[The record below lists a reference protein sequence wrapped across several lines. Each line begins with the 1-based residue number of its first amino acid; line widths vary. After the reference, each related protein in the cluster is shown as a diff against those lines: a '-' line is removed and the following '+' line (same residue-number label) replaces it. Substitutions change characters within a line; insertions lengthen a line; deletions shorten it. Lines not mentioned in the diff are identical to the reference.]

1 VLAHG
6 RIRAEIVSMPRLKRS
21 DCSGPGLTRRRRGKG
36 FEYLDEE
43 GRRINAA
50 EVLERIGELA
60 IPPAWQDVWIC
71 PYPMGHVQATGVD
84 AAGRKQ
90 YLYHQKWR
98 ERQDRRKFDS
108 MVRFAQALPDMRER
122 VEKDLKGEGITR
134 TRVLAA
140 AVRLLDRGF
149 LRIGGESY
157 AEDNESYG
165 LATMRKEHVTIGD
178 GSAINFDFT
187 GKSGIRHVRY
197 VLDEQVCDIVRE
209 LKRRRGGGDELLA
222 YRDEDGKWRD
232 IKSPD
237 IRAYVKET
245 AGEEYT
251 AKDFRT
257 WAGTVLAAVTLA
269 ATDPERRKTKTGTKR
284 LISHAV
290 KQVAYFLGNTPAVA
304 RASYIDPRVFDRFRD
319 GFTIEPVLIDL
330 AEEPDIGQPAI
341 QGRVEEAVL
350 DLINEPRK
358 SKLVGKA
365 A

>member
-1 VLAHG
+1 MA
-6 RIRAEIVSMPRLKRS
+6 RLKRS
-21 DCSGPGLTRRRRGKG
+21 DCSDPGLQRRGRGKG
-36 FEYLDEE
+36 FEYLDPE
-43 GRRINAA
+43 GRRITDP
-50 EVLERIGELA
+50 EVLERILELS

-71 PYPMGHVQATGVD
+71 PYPLGHIQATGID

-98 ERQDRRKFDS
+98 ERQDKKKFDA
-108 MVRFAQALPDMRER
+108 MTRFAQALPDMRGH
-122 VEKDLKGEGITR
+122 VEKDLRGDGITR
-134 TRVLAA
+134 QRVLAA

-157 AEDNESYG
+157 AEDNDSYG
-165 LATMRKEHVTIGD
+165 LATMRKDHVTVD
-178 GSAINFDFT
+178 RNDAINFDFT

-197 VLDEQVCDIVRE
+197 VVDQPVAEIVRE

-222 YRDEDGKWRD
+222 FRDESGKWRD

-237 IRAYVKET
+237 IRAYVKES

-269 ATDPERRKTKTGTKR
+269 ATDPPRRKVKTANKR
-284 LISHAV
+284 MIRLAV
-290 KQVAYFLGNTPAVA
+290 NEVAHFLGNTPAVA
-304 RASYIDPRVFDRFRD
+304 RAAYIDPRVFDRFRD
-319 GFTIEPVLIDL
+319 GYTIGPVLIDL
-330 AEEPDIGQPAI
+330 TEEPDIGQPAI

-365 A
+365 AA

>member
-1 VLAHG
+1 M
-6 RIRAEIVSMPRLKRS
+6 SRLRRS
-21 DCSGPGLTRRRRGKG
+21 DCSGTGLTRRRRGKG

-43 GRRINAA
+43 GRRIDDAD
-50 EVLERIGELA
+50 VLERIGELR
-60 IPPAWQDVWIC
+60 IPPAWKDVWIC
-71 PYPMGHVQATGVD
+71 PYPMGHIQATGVD

-98 ERQDRRKFDS
+98 QRQDRKKFDS
-108 MVRFAQALPDMRER
+108 MVRFAQALPDMRKQ
-122 VEKDLKGEGITR
+122 VENDLGGDGITR
-134 TRVLAA
+134 KRVLAA

-165 LATMRKEHVTIGD
+165 LATMRKEHVTIGT
-178 GSAINFDFT
+178 GGAINFDFT

-222 YRDEDGKWRD
+222 YRDGDGKWRD
-232 IKSPD
+232 VKSPD
-237 IRAYVKET
+237 IRAYVKVT

-269 ATDPERRKTKTGTKR
+269 ATDPERRKTKTGNKR

-350 DLINEPRK
+350 DLISEPRK
-358 SKLVGKA
+358 SKLVDKA

>member
-1 VLAHG
+1 MA
-6 RIRAEIVSMPRLKRS
+6 RLKRS
-21 DCSGPGLTRRRRGKG
+21 DCSGTGLTRRRRGKG

-43 GRRINAA
+43 GRSIRDS
-50 EVLERIGELA
+50 EVLERIAELSV
-60 IPPAWQDVWIC
+60 PPAWQDVWIC
-71 PYPMGHVQATGVD
+71 PYPMGHIQATGID

-90 YLYHQKWR
+90 YIYHQKWR
-98 ERQDRRKFDS
+98 ERQDRKKFDV
-108 MVRFAQALPDMRER
+108 MVRFAQALPVMRER
-122 VEKDLKGEGITR
+122 VEKDLRGKGVTE

-157 AEDNESYG
+157 AEDNDSYG
-165 LATMRKEHVTIGD
+165 LATMRKDHVTVAD
-178 GSAINFDFT
+178 NDAINFDFT

-197 VLDEQVCDIVRE
+197 VVDKPVAEIVRE

-222 YRDEDGKWRD
+222 YRDEKGRWRD

-237 IRAYVKET
+237 IRAYVKDA
-245 AGEEYT
+245 AGDEYT

-257 WAGTVLAAVTLA
+257 WAGTVLSAVALA
-269 ATDPERRKTKTGTKR
+269 TTEPERRKVKTANKR
-284 LISHAV
+284 MISAAV
-290 KQVAYFLGNTPAVA
+290 KEVAYFLGNTPAVA

-330 AEEPDIGQPAI
+330 AEEADIGQPAI

>member
-1 VLAHG
+1 MG
-6 RIRAEIVSMPRLKRS
+6 RLKRA
-21 DCSGPGLTRRRRGKG
+21 DCTGPGLSRRKRGKG
-36 FEYLDEE
+36 FEYLDED
-43 GRRINAA
+43 GRRVGDAD
-50 EVLERIGELA
+50 VLERIDELR

-71 PYPMGHVQATGVD
+71 LHPMGHIQATGID

-90 YLYHQKWR
+90 YLYHEKWR
-98 ERQDRRKFDS
+98 ERQDRKKFDA
-108 MVRFAQALPDMRER
+108 MARFAQALPDMRAHVER
-122 VEKDLKGEGITR
+122 DLAGSGITR
-134 TRVLAA
+134 ERVLAA

-157 AEDNESYG
+157 AEDNDSYG
-165 LATMRKEHVTIGD
+165 LATMLKEHVTVD
-178 GSAINFDFT
+178 RDHAINFDFT
-187 GKSGIRHVRY
+187 GKGGIRHVRY
-197 VLDEQVCDIVRE
+197 VVDEPVAEIVRE

-222 YRDEDGKWRD
+222 YRDDDGKWRD

-237 IRAYVKET
+237 IRAYVKAT
-245 AGEEYT
+245 AGEDYT

-269 ATDPERRKTKTGTKR
+269 ATDPERRQVKTQNKR
-284 LISHAV
+284 MISHAV

-304 RASYIDPRVFDRFRD
+304 RASYIDPRVFDRFRE
-319 GFTIEPVLIDL
+319 GYTIEPVLIDL

-350 DLINEPRK
+350 DLLNEPRR
-358 SKLVGKA
+358 SDLVERA

>member
-1 VLAHG
+1 MA
-6 RIRAEIVSMPRLKRS
+6 RLKRA
-21 DCSGPGLTRRRRGKG
+21 DCTGPGLSRRRRGKG
-36 FEYLDEE
+36 FEYLDDE
-43 GRRINAA
+43 GRRIT
-50 EVLERIGELA
+50 EPDVLARIGELT

-71 PYPMGHVQATGVD
+71 PYPMGHIQATGVD

-90 YLYHQKWR
+90 YLYHQRWR
-98 ERQDRRKFDS
+98 ERQDKKKFDS
-108 MVRFAQALPDMRER
+108 MVRFAQALPDMREQ
-122 VEKDLKGEGITR
+122 VERDLSGKGITR

-157 AEDNESYG
+157 AEDNDSYG
-165 LATMRKEHVTIGD
+165 LATMRKDHVTVTD
-178 GSAINFDFT
+178 NDAINFDFT

-197 VLDEQVCDIVRE
+197 VVDTPVAEIVRE
-209 LKRRRGGGDELLA
+209 LKRRRGGGEELLA
-222 YRDEDGKWRD
+222 FRDEKGRWKD

-237 IRAYVKET
+237 IRAYVKEA
-245 AGEEYT
+245 AGDEYT

-257 WAGTVLAAVTLA
+257 WAGTVLAAVALA
-269 ATDPERRKTKTGTKR
+269 ATDPERRRVKSANKR
-284 LISHAV
+284 MISGAV
-290 KQVAYFLGNTPAVA
+290 KEVAYFLGNTPAVA

-350 DLINEPRK
+350 DLLNEPRR
-358 SKLVGKA
+358 SDLVDKA

>member
-1 VLAHG
+1 MWADWH
-6 RIRAEIVSMPRLKRS
+6 SMPRLKRS
-21 DCSGPGLTRRRRGKG
+21 DCTGPGLTRRRRGKG
-36 FEYLDEE
+36 FEYLGEDGLRISNSKVLQRIDEL
-43 GRRINAA
+43 R
-50 EVLERIGELA
+50 
-60 IPPAWQDVWIC
+60 IPPAWENVWIC
-71 PYPMGHVQATGVD
+71 QDAMGHIQATGVD

-90 YLYHQKWR
+90 YLYHQQWR
-98 ERQDRRKFDS
+98 ERQDRKKFDS

-122 VEKDLKGEGITR
+122 VERDLAGDGITR

-140 AVRLLDRGF
+140 GVRLLDRGF

-165 LATMRKEHVTIGD
+165 LATMRKDHVTVA
-178 GSAINFDFT
+178 SNHAINFDFT

-197 VLDEQVCDIVRE
+197 VVDEPVAHIIRE

-222 YRDEDGKWRD
+222 YRDDDGKWRD

-269 ATDPERRKTKTGTKR
+269 ATDPERRKAKTNNKR
-284 LISHAV
+284 MISHAV
-290 KQVAYFLGNTPAVA
+290 KQVSYFLGNTPAVA
-304 RASYIDPRVFDRFRD
+304 RAAYIDPRVFDRFRD

-350 DLINEPRK
+350 DLISEPRK
-358 SKLVGKA
+358 SKLVEKA

>member
-1 VLAHG
+1 MA
-6 RIRAEIVSMPRLKRS
+6 RLKRS
-21 DCSGPGLTRRRRGKG
+21 DCRAPGITRRGRGKG

-43 GRRINAA
+43 GRRITDL
-50 EVLERIGELA
+50 EVLERISELR
-60 IPPAWQDVWIC
+60 IPPAWKDVWVC
-71 PYPMGHVQATGVD
+71 PWPMGHIQATGID

-90 YLYHQKWR
+90 YLYHQRWR
-98 ERQDRRKFDS
+98 ENQDRKKFDA
-108 MVRFAQALPDMRER
+108 MVRFAQALPDMREQ
-122 VEKDLKGEGITR
+122 VERDLKGDGITR

-149 LRIGGESY
+149 LRIGGETY
-157 AEDNESYG
+157 AEDNDSYG
-165 LATMRKEHVTIGD
+165 LATMLKEHVTVD
-178 GSAINFDFT
+178 RNDAINFDFT

-197 VLDEQVCDIVRE
+197 VVDAPVAEIVRE
-209 LKRRRGGGDELLA
+209 LKRRRGGDDELLA
-222 YRDEDGKWRD
+222 YRDDDGKWRD

-269 ATDPERRKTKTGTKR
+269 ATDPVRRKAKTNNKR
-284 LISHAV
+284 MISHAV

-304 RASYIDPRVFDRFRD
+304 RSSYIDPRVFDRFRD

-358 SKLVGKA
+358 SKLVEKA

>member
-1 VLAHG
+1 M
-6 RIRAEIVSMPRLKRS
+6 RADWLSMARLKRA
-21 DCSGPGLTRRRRGKG
+21 DCSGPGLARRRRGKG
-36 FEYLDEE
+36 FEYLDED
-43 GRRINAA
+43 GRRIADP
-50 EVLERIGELA
+50 EVLERIGELT
-60 IPPAWQDVWIC
+60 IPPAWEQVWIC
-71 PYPMGHVQATGVD
+71 PYPLGHIQATGID

-98 ERQDRRKFDS
+98 ERQDKKKFDS
-108 MVRFAQALPDMRER
+108 MVRFAQALPDMREA
-122 VEKDLKGEGITR
+122 VEHDLAGDGLNKR
-134 TRVLAA
+134 RVLAA

-157 AEDNESYG
+157 AEDNDSYG
-165 LATMRKEHVTIGD
+165 LATMRKDHVTVD
-178 GSAINFDFT
+178 RNDAINFDFT

-197 VLDEQVCDIVRE
+197 VVDTPVAEIIRE

-222 YRDEDGKWRD
+222 YREDNGKWRD

-237 IRAYVKET
+237 VRAYVKET
-245 AGEEYT
+245 AGDEYT

-257 WAGTVLAAVTLA
+257 WAGTVVAAVTLA
-269 ATDPERRKTKTGTKR
+269 ATDPERRKVKTANKR
-284 LISHAV
+284 MISHAV

-330 AEEPDIGQPAI
+330 ADEPDIGQPAI

-358 SKLVGKA
+358 SKLVEKA

>member
-1 VLAHG
+1 
-6 RIRAEIVSMPRLKRS
+6 MPRLKRS
-21 DCSGPGLTRRRRGKG
+21 DCGTPGITRRGRGKG

-43 GRRINAA
+43 GRRISDP
-50 EVLERIGELA
+50 EVLERIAELT
-60 IPPAWQDVWIC
+60 IPPAWKDVWVC
-71 PYPMGHVQATGVD
+71 PYPHGHIQATGVD
-84 AAGRKQ
+84 DAGRKQ
-90 YLYHQKWR
+90 YLYHQQWR
-98 ERQDRRKFDS
+98 EKQDEKKFNA
-108 MVRFAQALPDMRER
+108 MVDFAKALPDMRER
-122 VEKDLKGEGITR
+122 VERDLAGRNGLTKQ
-134 TRVLAA
+134 RVLAA

-157 AEDNESYG
+157 AEDNDSYG
-165 LATMRKEHVTIGD
+165 LATMRKDHVTVD
-178 GSAINFDFT
+178 ANSAINFDFT

-197 VLDEQVCDIVRE
+197 VVDEPVADIVRE

-222 YRDEDGKWRD
+222 YKDEETGRWRD
-232 IKSPD
+232 VKSPD

-245 AGEEYT
+245 AGDEYS

-269 ATDPERRKTKTGTKR
+269 ATDPGRRAVKTANKR
-284 LISHAV
+284 MITHAV

-319 GFTIEPVLIDL
+319 GYTIEPVLMDL
-330 AEEPDIGQPAI
+330 ADEPDIGQPAI

-350 DLINEPRK
+350 DLINEPRT
-358 SKLVGKA
+358 SKLVEKA

>member
-1 VLAHG
+1 M
-6 RIRAEIVSMPRLKRS
+6 RADWQSMARLRRA
-21 DCSGPGLTRRRRGKG
+21 DCGAPGLTRRRRGNG

-43 GRRINAA
+43 GRRIADP
-50 EVLERIGELA
+50 EVVERITELR

-71 PYPMGHVQATGVD
+71 AYPMGHIQATGVD

-98 ERQDRRKFDS
+98 ERQDRKKFNS
-108 MVRFAQALPDMRER
+108 MVRFAGALPDMREQ
-122 VEKDLKGEGITR
+122 VERDLDGDGLTR
-134 TRVLAA
+134 RRVLAA

-157 AEDNESYG
+157 AEDNDSYG
-165 LATMRKEHVTIGD
+165 LATMRKEHVTVD
-178 GSAINFDFT
+178 KNDAINFDFT

-197 VLDEQVCDIVRE
+197 VVDEPVADIVRE

-222 YRDEDGKWRD
+222 YREDGKWRD

-245 AGEEYT
+245 AGEDYT

-257 WAGTVLAAVTLA
+257 WAGTVLAAVTVA
-269 ATDPERRKTKTGTKR
+269 ATDPERRRVKTANKR
-284 LISHAV
+284 MITLAV
-290 KQVAYFLGNTPAVA
+290 NQVAYFLGNTPAVA
-304 RASYIDPRVFDRFRD
+304 RAAYIDPRVFDRFRD
-319 GFTIEPVLIDL
+319 GYTIEPVLMDL

-350 DLINEPRK
+350 DLIDEPRA
-358 SKLVGKA
+358 SKLVEKA

>member
-1 VLAHG
+1 LWG
-6 RIRAEIVSMPRLKRS
+6 DWQSMARLKRS
-21 DCSGPGLTRRRRGKG
+21 DCSETGLQRRRRGKG
-36 FEYLDEE
+36 FEYLDEA
-43 GRRINAA
+43 GRRISDP
-50 EVLERIGELA
+50 EVLERIGELS
-60 IPPAWQDVWIC
+60 IPPAWEEVWIC
-71 PYPMGHVQATGVD
+71 PFPMGHIQATGVD

-98 ERQDRRKFDS
+98 ERQDKKKFDS
-108 MVRFAQALPDMRER
+108 MTRFAQALPDMREQ
-122 VEKDLKGEGITR
+122 VERDLAGDGITR

-157 AEDNESYG
+157 AEDNDSYG
-165 LATMRKEHVTIGD
+165 LATMRKEHVTVD
-178 GSAINFDFT
+178 QNDAINFDFT

-197 VLDEQVCDIVRE
+197 VVDEPVAEIVRE
-209 LKRRRGGGDELLA
+209 LKRRRGGDDELLA
-222 YRDEDGKWRD
+222 YRDESGKWRD

-245 AGEEYT
+245 AGDEYT

-257 WAGTVLAAVTLA
+257 WAGTVLASVTLA
-269 ATDPERRKTKTGTKR
+269 ATDPERRKVKSANKR
-284 LISHAV
+284 MISLAV
-290 KQVAYFLGNTPAVA
+290 KEVSYFLGNTPAVA

-319 GFTIEPVLIDL
+319 GYTIGPVLIDL

>member
-1 VLAHG
+1 MA
-6 RIRAEIVSMPRLKRS
+6 RLKRS
-21 DCSGPGLTRRRRGKG
+21 DCSDPGLSRRRRGKG
-36 FEYLDEE
+36 FEYLDED
-43 GRRINAA
+43 GRRITDP
-50 EVLERIGELA
+50 EVLERIAELR
-60 IPPAWQDVWIC
+60 IPPAWRDVWIC
-71 PYPMGHVQATGVD
+71 PYATGHIQATGID
-84 AAGRKQ
+84 AARRKQ

-98 ERQDRRKFDS
+98 ERQDRKKFDA
-108 MVRFAQALPDMRER
+108 MVRFAQALPDMREQ
-122 VEKDLKGEGITR
+122 VERDLKGKGVTR

-157 AEDNESYG
+157 AEDNDSYG
-165 LATMRKEHVTIGD
+165 LATMLKEHVTVD
-178 GSAINFDFT
+178 SDDAINFDFT

-197 VLDEQVCDIVRE
+197 VVDTPVAEIVRE
-209 LKRRRGGGDELLA
+209 LKRRRGGGGELLA
-222 YRDEDGKWRD
+222 YRGENGRWRD
-232 IKSPD
+232 IRSPD

-269 ATDPERRKTKTGTKR
+269 ATDPEARKVKTANKR
-284 LISHAV
+284 MISHAV

-304 RASYIDPRVFDRFRD
+304 RASYIDPRVFDRFRE

-330 AEEPDIGQPAI
+330 AEEPDIGQPVI
-341 QGRVEEAVL
+341 QGRVEAAVL
-350 DLINEPRK
+350 ELINEPRK

>member
-1 VLAHG
+1 ML
-6 RIRAEIVSMPRLKRS
+6 RLKRS

-43 GRRINAA
+43 GRRISDP
-50 EVLERIGELA
+50 EVLERIRELR
-60 IPPAWQDVWIC
+60 IPPAWREVWVC
-71 PYPMGHVQATGVD
+71 PYPMGHIQATGVD
-84 AAGRKQ
+84 AADRKQ

-98 ERQDRRKFDS
+98 ERQDRKKFDA
-108 MVRFAQALPDMRER
+108 MVAFAQALPDMREH
-122 VEKDLKGEGITR
+122 VERDLHGEGLTR
-134 TRVLAA
+134 QRVLAA

-157 AEDNESYG
+157 AEDNDSYG
-165 LATMRKEHVTIGD
+165 LATMRKEHVTVASND
-178 GSAINFDFT
+178 AINFDFT

-197 VLDEQVCDIVRE
+197 VVDAPVAEIVRE
-209 LKRRRGGGDELLA
+209 LKRRRGGGGELLA
-222 YRDEDGKWRD
+222 YRDEKGRWRD

-269 ATDPERRKTKTGTKR
+269 ATDPERRKSKTQTKR
-284 LISHAV
+284 MISHAV
-290 KQVAYFLGNTPAVA
+290 KQVAYFLGNTAAVA
-304 RASYIDPRVFDRFRD
+304 RSSYIDPRVFDRFRD

-330 AEEPDIGQPAI
+330 ADEPDIGQPAI

-350 DLINEPRK
+350 DLINEPRR
-358 SKLVGKA
+358 SKLVGEA

>member
-1 VLAHG
+1 M
-6 RIRAEIVSMPRLKRS
+6 SRLRRS
-21 DCSGPGLTRRRRGKG
+21 DCTGTGLTRRRRGKG

-43 GRRINAA
+43 GRRIDDA
-50 EVLERIGELA
+50 EVLQRVSELR
-60 IPPAWQDVWIC
+60 IPPAWQEVWIC
-71 PYPMGHVQATGVD
+71 PWPMGHIQATGLD

-98 ERQDRRKFDS
+98 ERQDRQKFDS
-108 MVRFAQALPDMRER
+108 MVRFAQVLPEMRER
-122 VEKDLKGEGITR
+122 VEKDLSGKGLTQR
-134 TRVLAA
+134 RVLAA

-165 LATMRKEHVTIGD
+165 LATMRKDHVTISDNG
-178 GSAINFDFT
+178 AINFDFT

-197 VLDEQVCDIVRE
+197 VLDEQVCDIVKE
-209 LKRRRGGGDELLA
+209 LKRRRGGGEELLA
-222 YRDEDGKWRD
+222 YKDDAGKWRD

-245 AGEEYT
+245 AGDEYT

-269 ATDPERRKTKTGTKR
+269 ATDPERRKTKTGNKR
-284 LISHAV
+284 LISYAV

-304 RASYIDPRVFDRFRD
+304 RASYIDPRVFDRFRE

-358 SKLVGKA
+358 SKLVDKA

>member
-1 VLAHG
+1 MA
-6 RIRAEIVSMPRLKRS
+6 RLKRS
-21 DCSGPGLTRRRRGKG
+21 DCSGTGLTRRRRGKG

-43 GRRINAA
+43 GRRISDT
-50 EVLERIGELA
+50 EVVERISELA
-60 IPPAWQDVWIC
+60 IPPAWEDVWIC
-71 PYPMGHVQATGVD
+71 PFPMGHIQATGID

-90 YLYHQKWR
+90 YIYHPKWR
-98 ERQDRRKFDS
+98 ESQDRKKFDS
-108 MVRFAQALPDMRER
+108 MVRFAQALPDMREQ
-122 VEKDLKGEGITR
+122 VEKDLRGKGITR
-134 TRVLAA
+134 KRVLAA
-140 AVRLLDRGF
+140 SVRLLDRGF

-157 AEDNESYG
+157 AEDNDSYG
-165 LATMRKEHVTIGD
+165 LATMRKDHVTVTKND
-178 GSAINFDFT
+178 AINFDFT

-197 VLDEQVCDIVRE
+197 VVDAPVAEIVRE
-209 LKRRRGGGDELLA
+209 LKRRRGGIDELLA
-222 YRDEDGKWRD
+222 YRDDDGKWRD

-269 ATDPERRKTKTGTKR
+269 ATDPERRKTKTGNKR
-284 LISHAV
+284 LISYSV

-319 GFTIEPVLIDL
+319 GYTIEPVLIDL

>member
-1 VLAHG
+1 MA
-6 RIRAEIVSMPRLKRS
+6 RLKRS

-43 GRRINAA
+43 GRRIRET
-50 EVLERIGELA
+50 EVLDRIGELR
-60 IPPAWQDVWIC
+60 IPPAWQEVWIC
-71 PYPMGHVQATGVD
+71 PYPMGHIQATGMD

-98 ERQDRRKFDS
+98 ERQDRKKFDV
-108 MVRFAQALPDMRER
+108 MVRFAQALPDMRDQ
-122 VEKDLKGEGITR
+122 VEKDLRGDGLTR

-157 AEDNESYG
+157 AEDNDSYG
-165 LATMRKEHVTIGD
+165 LATMLKEHVTIGE
-178 GSAINFDFT
+178 GHAINFDFT

-197 VLDEQVCDIVRE
+197 VLDEEVCEIVRE

-237 IRAYVKET
+237 IRSYVKET

-269 ATDPERRKTKTGTKR
+269 ATDPERRKTKTGNKR
-284 LISHAV
+284 LISLAV

-319 GFTIEPVLIDL
+319 GYTIEPVLIDL

-350 DLINEPRK
+350 DLISEPRK

>member
-1 VLAHG
+1 MA
-6 RIRAEIVSMPRLKRS
+6 RLKRS

-43 GRRINAA
+43 GDRIDDP
-50 EVLERIGELA
+50 EVLERIAELS
-60 IPPAWQDVWIC
+60 IPPAWEEVWIC
-71 PYPMGHVQATGVD
+71 PYPMGHIQATGFD

-90 YLYHQKWR
+90 YLYHHKWR
-98 ERQDRRKFDS
+98 ERQDVKKFDA
-108 MVRFAQALPDMRER
+108 MVRFARALPDMREH
-122 VEKDLKGEGITR
+122 VERDLRGKGITR

-157 AEDNESYG
+157 AEDNDSYG
-165 LATMRKEHVTIGD
+165 LATMRKDHVTITREH
-178 GSAINFDFT
+178 AINFDFT

-197 VLDEQVCDIVRE
+197 VVDEPVAEIVSE

-222 YRDEDGKWRD
+222 YRDEKGRWRD

-237 IRAYVKET
+237 IRAYVKEA
-245 AGEEYT
+245 AGDEYT

-257 WAGTVLAAVTLA
+257 WAGTVLASIALA
-269 ATDPERRKTKTGTKR
+269 TTDPERRKVKTANKR
-284 LISHAV
+284 MITAAI
-290 KQVAYFLGNTPAVA
+290 KEVAYFLGNTPAVA
-304 RASYIDPRVFDRFRD
+304 RSAYIDPRVFDRFRD
-319 GFTIEPVLIDL
+319 GYTIEPVLIDL
-330 AEEPDIGQPAI
+330 GDEPDIGQPAI

>member
-1 VLAHG
+1 MA
-6 RIRAEIVSMPRLKRS
+6 RLKRA
-21 DCSGPGLTRRRRGKG
+21 DCGGPGLARRRRGKG

-43 GRRINAA
+43 GNRIDDPD
-50 EVLERIGELA
+50 VLERIGELR
-60 IPPAWQDVWIC
+60 IPPAWEQVWIC
-71 PYPMGHVQATGVD
+71 PYPMGHIQATGVD

-98 ERQDRRKFDS
+98 ERQDRKKFDS

-122 VEKDLKGEGITR
+122 VEKDLRGKGMTR

-157 AEDNESYG
+157 AEDNDSYG
-165 LATMRKEHVTIGD
+165 LATMRKDHVTVAD
-178 GSAINFDFT
+178 NDAINFDFT

-197 VLDEQVCDIVRE
+197 VVDKPVAEIVRE

-222 YRDEDGKWRD
+222 YRDEMGKWRD

-237 IRAYVKET
+237 IRAYVKEA

-257 WAGTVLAAVTLA
+257 WAGTLLAAVALA
-269 ATDPERRKTKTGTKR
+269 TTEPERRKVKSANKR
-284 LISHAV
+284 MITAAV
-290 KQVAYFLGNTPAVA
+290 KEVAYFLGNTPAVA
-304 RASYIDPRVFDRFRD
+304 RASYIDPRVFDRLRD
-319 GFTIEPVLIDL
+319 GVTIEPVLIDL
-330 AEEPDIGQPAI
+330 GDEPDLGQPAI

-350 DLINEPRK
+350 DLINEPRE
-358 SKLVGKA
+358 SKLVEKA

>member
-1 VLAHG
+1 
-6 RIRAEIVSMPRLKRS
+6 
-21 DCSGPGLTRRRRGKG
+21 LTRRRRGKG

-43 GRRINAA
+43 GRRIDDS
-50 EVLERIGELA
+50 ELLERISELR
-60 IPPAWQDVWIC
+60 IPPAWEEVWVC
-71 PYPMGHVQATGVD
+71 PNPLGHIQATGIDV
-84 AAGRKQ
+84 AGRKQ
-90 YLYHQKWR
+90 YLYHDRWR
-98 ERQDRRKFDS
+98 ERQDRKKFDA
-108 MVRFAQALPDMRER
+108 MVHFAQALPDMRER
-122 VEKDLKGEGITR
+122 VERDLGGDGITR
-134 TRVLAA
+134 QRVLAA

-165 LATMRKEHVTIGD
+165 LATMRKDHVTVTREH
-178 GSAINFDFT
+178 AINFDFT

-197 VLDEQVCDIVRE
+197 VVDEPVAEIMRE

-222 YRDEDGKWRD
+222 YRGDNGRWHD

-245 AGEEYT
+245 AGDEYT

-257 WAGTVLAAVTLA
+257 WAGTVVAAVTLA
-269 ATDPERRKTKTGTKR
+269 ATDPERRKVKTANKR
-284 LISHAV
+284 MISHAV
-290 KQVAYFLGNTPAVA
+290 KQVAHFLGNTPAVA
-304 RASYIDPRVFDRFRD
+304 RSSYIDPRVFDRFRD

-330 AEEPDIGQPAI
+330 ADEPDIGQPAI

-350 DLINEPRK
+350 DLISEPRK
-358 SKLVGKA
+358 SKLVGQA

>member
-1 VLAHG
+1 VLALA
-6 RIRAEIVSMPRLKRS
+6 RMWAQWQSMPRLKRA
-21 DCSGPGLTRRRRGKG
+21 DCAGPGLTRRGRGKG
-36 FEYLDEE
+36 FEYLDED
-43 GRRINAA
+43 GRRIADP
-50 EVLERIGELA
+50 EVLERISELA
-60 IPPAWQDVWIC
+60 IPPAWQEVWIC
-71 PYPMGHVQATGVD
+71 PYPMGHIQATGID

-90 YLYHQKWR
+90 YLYHQRWR
-98 ERQDRRKFDS
+98 ERQDKKKFDS
-108 MVRFAQALPDMRER
+108 MARFAQALPDMREC
-122 VEKDLKGEGITR
+122 VERDLGGDGITR

-157 AEDNESYG
+157 AEDNDSYG
-165 LATMRKEHVTIGD
+165 LATMRKDHVTIEGH
-178 GSAINFDFT
+178 AINFDFT

-197 VLDEQVCDIVRE
+197 VVDEPVAEIVRE

-222 YRDEDGKWRD
+222 YRDEGGKWRD

-269 ATDPERRKTKTGTKR
+269 ATDPQRRATKTGTKR
-284 LISHAV
+284 LISYAV
-290 KQVAYFLGNTPAVA
+290 KQVSYFLGNTPAVA

-350 DLINEPRK
+350 DLISEPRK

>member
-1 VLAHG
+1 
-6 RIRAEIVSMPRLKRS
+6 MPRLRRS
-21 DCSGPGLTRRRRGKG
+21 NCGDPGITRRRRGKG

-43 GRRINAA
+43 GSRISDP
-50 EVLERIGELA
+50 EVLERIADLV
-60 IPPAWQDVWIC
+60 IPPAWENVWVC
-71 PYPMGHVQATGVD
+71 PYPMGHIQATGVD

-90 YLYHQKWR
+90 YLYHPRWR
-98 ERQDRRKFDS
+98 ELQDAKKFNS
-108 MVRFAQALPDMRER
+108 MVAFARALPAMRGR
-122 VEKDLKGEGITR
+122 VEQDLEGEGPTR
-134 TRVLAA
+134 GRVLAA

-157 AEDNESYG
+157 AEDNDSYG
-165 LATMRKEHVTIGD
+165 LATMRKDHVTVD
-178 GSAINFDFT
+178 SNSAINFDFT

-197 VLDEQVCDIVRE
+197 VVDEPVAE
-209 LKRRRGGGDELLA
+209 LIRTLKARRGGGDELLA
-222 YRDEDGKWRD
+222 YKADDGRWRD

-269 ATDPERRKTKTGTKR
+269 ATDPERRRVKTANKR
-284 LISHAV
+284 MVSLAV

-304 RASYIDPRVFDRFRD
+304 RASYIDPRVLDRFRD
-319 GFTIEPVLIDL
+319 GYTIEPVLIDL
-330 AEEPDIGQPAI
+330 ADEPDIGQPAI

-350 DLINEPRK
+350 DLIDEPRK
-358 SKLVGKA
+358 SDLVDQA